1 MTWILDY
8 RQVSKNKST
17 SRHIAGKLSSM
28 SYKENLKSF
37 STKELKNDRGCQ
49 QQQMLESMPVVSSK
63 HGVRDPIIL
72 FSTKVNS
79 TDSKMKKN
87 FKHILA
93 KFTTHTNMLK
103 ELKDMF
109 LKEEKNLKGKVSLEL
124 VLKI

>member
-1 MTWILDY
+1 MTEG
-8 RQVSKNKST
+8 VNNNKCWK
-17 SRHIAGKLSSM
+17 A
-28 SYKENLKSF
+28 
-37 STKELKNDRGCQ
+37 
-49 QQQMLESMPVVSSK
+49 MPVVSSK

-93 KFTTHTNMLK
+93 KFTTHTNILK

-124 VLKI
+124 VLKIEINICRKRESLINS